1 MPVKVSIIIPTYKRP
16 LLLKR
21 CLEALISQDFP
32 EDDYEIIIVTDGI
45 DEDTNKV
52 LSQALLFDFFDNIFC
67 YSLPFK
73 KGPAAA
79 RNAGWRIAKGQ
90 LILFTDDDCIPDFN
104 WIKNLYNAFEFYG
117 HSAIALTGKVVVPLS
132 SAPTDFELNTA
143 NLETAEFV
151 TANCACT
158 KTSLE
163 MVNGFDEEFTMAWRE
178 DSDLEFKFLKEDIP
192 IKKIDEAVVVHPAR
206 KAPWGVSL
214 KEQRKSMFNALL
226 FKKHPQLYKEKIG
239 SPALRNY
246 YLMIILLVSS
256 FTEWYHDQKIIA
268 LICLSAWVYLTV
280 SFILKRLSNASLSFK
295 HISEMVATSLLI
307 PFVSVFWNLYG
318 AIKFK
323 VFRV

>member
-1 MPVKVSIIIPTYKRP
+1 MSVKVSVVVPTYKRP
-16 LLLKR
+16 SLLKR
-21 CLEALISQDFP
+21 CIEALISQDFP
-32 EDDYEIIIVTDGI
+32 ENQYEIIIVTDGI
-45 DEDTNKV
+45 DEDTNQM
-52 LSQALLFDFFDNIFC
+52 LAQSGLFDFFNNIFC

-79 RNAGWRIAKGQ
+79 RNAGWRIAKGD

-117 HSAIALTGKVVVPLS
+117 YPAIALTGKVIVPLPAS
-132 SAPTDFELNTA
+132 PTDFELNTA
-143 NLETAEFV
+143 NLEKAEFV

-163 MVNGFDEEFTMAWRE
+163 MVNGFDEAFTMAWRE

-192 IKKIDEAVVVHPAR
+192 IKKIEEAVVVHPAR
-206 KAPWGVSL
+206 KAQWGVSL

-226 FKKHPQLYKEKIG
+226 FKKHPQLYKERIG

-246 YLMIILLVSS
+246 YLMIVLLVS
-256 FTEWYHDQKIIA
+256 FVAEWFQDEKIIA
-268 LICLSAWVYLTV
+268 LICLSAWVYLTLL
-280 SFILKRLSNASLSFK
+280 FILKRLSNASLSFK
-295 HISEMVATSLLI
+295 HVSEMVATSLLI

-323 VFRV
+323 VLRL